1 MVLVTVWQWSE
12 EGREEEAG
20 ERKLETERERQTLI
34 RVQKLAVAMSTLSTG
49 GGQSE
54 GTMVSQWVAS
64 ETAYYAL
71 HTNKQ

>member
-12 EGREEEAG
+12 EGGEEEAG

-49 GGQSE
+49 GGQRK
-54 GTMVSQWVAS
+54 GTMVSHVS
-64 ETAYYAL
+64 SDYL
-71 HTNKQ
+71 LK